1 MWKML
6 IIIVLG
12 EVYEEVCCRIIF
24 TNIGG
29 YYNDKKCNHKCVHC
43 YNVWRNDDENDEVI
57 KVLSDEQ
64 IRRIIKELVD
74 NNVWR
79 VTITGGEPLSQVD
92 VLYKLIVALKKKVY
106 Y

>member
-1 MWKML
+1 MKKFAVELYSPTSVDITM
-6 IIIVLG
+6 
-12 EVYEEVCCRIIF
+12 
-24 TNIGG
+24 T
-29 YYNDKKCNHKCVHC
+29 KKCNHKCVHC